1 MKKAIV
7 VALTAGLVAGALVG
21 PADAG
26 KKKKKPP
33 VPPPAPVKVERVVE
47 IEYQVPNLGVATDV
61 TSGGICMLD
70 TNNPGSCVNIPL
82 QAGEAYV
89 KIEVADTSGQK
100 SYGFLSQGDTD
111 GDGIGNL
118 YGDFCGAHPE
128 PIEMLS
134 QSVPLQI
141 SLYNGAAGSCVPSVA
156 TTGTITA
163 TLSNIP

>member
-26 KKKKKPP
+26 KKKKKPIP
-33 VPPPAPVKVERVVE
+33 APAPVKVERIVE
-47 IEYQVPNLGVATDV
+47 LEYAVPNLGVATPA
-61 TSGGICMLD
+61 TAGGVCMLD
-70 TNNPGSCVNIPL
+70 LDNPGSCVNIPL
-82 QAGEAYV
+82 QAGEAFV
-89 KIEVADTSGQK
+89 KIEVKDTAGQK
-100 SYGFLSQGDTD
+100 AFGFLSQGDTD

-141 SLYNGAAGSCVPSVA
+141 SLYNGARGNCVPSVV
-156 TTGTITA
+156 TRGVLTA
-163 TLSNIP
+163 TLSNMP

>member
-7 VALTAGLVAGALVG
+7 VALTAGLLAGALVG

-26 KKKKKPP
+26 KKKKKPA
-33 VPPPAPVKVERVVE
+33 PPPAPVKVERVVE
-47 IEYQVPNLGVATDV
+47 LPYQVPNIGVATPA
-61 TSGGICMLD
+61 TAGGFCMLSLD
-70 TNNPGSCVNIPL
+70 NPGTCVNIPL

-89 KIEVADTSGQK
+89 KIEVKDASGQK
-100 SYGFLSQGDTD
+100 SFGFLSQGDTD

-141 SLYNGAAGSCVPSVA
+141 SIYNGARGDCVPSIA
-156 TTGTITA
+156 TSGMITA
-163 TLSNIP
+163 TLSNLP